1 MHPNRRASMASALS
15 NRANLYIPHC
25 FIWFDCCPPFLL
37 LCVAFVVL
45 VLVLVL
51 VLALVFLPGLYS
63 AACRT
68 GLPFLRNLLRR
79 MFFLA
84 LRVSV
89 YLLLRISMWLSLFL
103 LFFLLL
109 LVFCSCFCFFVFLFF
124 CLICVPSWRRCLLLA
139 TFLPVSLCLLFFSDR
154 PCSRLDLIWFRLSCD
169 HGWIRSGSV
178 NSLQ

>member
-25 FIWFDCCPPFLL
+25 FIWFDCCHPFLL
-37 LCVAFVVL
+37 LCVSFVVL

-79 MFFLA
+79 MFF
-84 LRVSV
+84 SCST
-89 YLLLRISMWLSLFL
+89 RISLSTTSYKYVVVFVSSV
-103 LFFLLL
+103 FFAFACVL
-109 LVFCSCFCFFVFLFF
+109 LVFFFFFFFFVSLMCPF
-124 CLICVPSWRRCLLLA
+124 LA
-139 TFLPVSLCLLFFSDR
+139 TMSFAGYFLARFIMSALFLRPTVFPVG
-154 PCSRLDLIWFRLSCD
+154 LDLVSSI
-169 HGWIRSGSV
+169 V
-178 NSLQ
+178 

>member
-1 MHPNRRASMASALS
+1 MHPNRRASMASAFS
-15 NRANLYIPHC
+15 NRASLYIPHC

-79 MFFLA
+79 MFF
-84 LRVSV
+84 SCST
-89 YLLLRISMWLSLFL
+89 RISLSTTSYKYVVVFVSSA
-103 LFFLLL
+103 FFAFACVL
-109 LVFCSCFCFFVFLFF
+109 LVFSFVFCLFVLSLMCPF
-124 CLICVPSWRRCLLLA
+124 LA
-139 TFLPVSLCLLFFSDR
+139 TMSFAGYFLARFIMSALFLRPTVFPVG
-154 PCSRLDLIWFRLSCD
+154 LDLVSSI
-169 HGWIRSGSV
+169 V
-178 NSLQ
+178 

>member
-79 MFFLA
+79 MF
-84 LRVSV
+84 SSCST
-89 YLLLRISMWLSLFL
+89 RISLSTTSYKYVVVFVSSV
-103 LFFLLL
+103 FFAFACVL
-109 LVFCSCFCFFVFLFF
+109 LVFFFFFFFFLSLMCPF
-124 CLICVPSWRRCLLLA
+124 LA
-139 TFLPVSLCLLFFSDR
+139 TMSFAGYFLARFIMSALFLRPTVFPVG
-154 PCSRLDLIWFRLSCD
+154 LDLVSSI
-169 HGWIRSGSV
+169 V
-178 NSLQ
+178 

>member
-51 VLALVFLPGLYS
+51 ALALVFLPGLYS

-79 MFFLA
+79 MFF
-84 LRVSV
+84 SCST
-89 YLLLRISMWLSLFL
+89 RISLSKYVVVFVSSVFFAFACVLL
-103 LFFLLL
+103 VLFF
-109 LVFCSCFCFFVFLFF
+109 FCFFVFLSLMCPF
-124 CLICVPSWRRCLLLA
+124 LA
-139 TFLPVSLCLLFFSDR
+139 TMSFAGYFLARFIMSALFLRPTVFPVG
-154 PCSRLDLIWFRLSCD
+154 LDLVSSI
-169 HGWIRSGSV
+169 V
-178 NSLQ
+178 

>member
-37 LCVAFVVL
+37 LCVAFVVV

-68 GLPFLRNLLRR
+68 GLPFLRNLPRR
-79 MFFLA
+79 MFSSCSTRISLSTTSYKYVVVFVSSVFFCFCLCFARVFFFFFFFFFLSLMCPFLA
-84 LRVSV
+84 TMSFAGYFLARFITSA
-89 YLLLRISMWLSLFL
+89 LFL
-103 LFFLLL
+103 RPT
-109 LVFCSCFCFFVFLFF
+109 VF
-124 CLICVPSWRRCLLLA
+124 
-139 TFLPVSLCLLFFSDR
+139 PVG
-154 PCSRLDLIWFRLSCD
+154 LDLVSSI
-169 HGWIRSGSV
+169 V
-178 NSLQ
+178 

>member
-37 LCVAFVVL
+37 LCVSFVVL

-51 VLALVFLPGLYS
+51 AFVFLPGLYS

-79 MFFLA
+79 MFF
-84 LRVSV
+84 SCST
-89 YLLLRISMWLSLFL
+89 RISLSTTSCKYVVVFVSSVFFAFACVL
-103 LFFLLL
+103 LVCVCVCVCVFFFFFFLCVCVSYVSLSGDD
-109 LVFCSCFCFFVFLFF
+109 VFCWL
-124 CLICVPSWRRCLLLA
+124 
-139 TFLPVSLCLLFFSDR
+139 
-154 PCSRLDLIWFRLSCD
+154 LSCPFHYVCSFSPTD
-169 HGWIRSGSV
+169 RVPGWT
-178 NSLQ
+178 

>member
-15 NRANLYIPHC
+15 NRANLYMPHC

-51 VLALVFLPGLYS
+51 VLTLVFLPGLYS

-79 MFFLA
+79 MF
-84 LRVSV
+84 SSCST
-89 YLLLRISMWLSLFL
+89 RISLSTTSYKYVVVFVSSVFFAFACVLL
-103 LFFLLL
+103 VLFFLFFFFVSYVSLPGDD
-109 LVFCSCFCFFVFLFF
+109 VFCWL
-124 CLICVPSWRRCLLLA
+124 
-139 TFLPVSLCLLFFSDR
+139 
-154 PCSRLDLIWFRLSCD
+154 LSCPFHYVCSFSPTD
-169 HGWIRSGSV
+169 RVPGWT
-178 NSLQ
+178 